1 MGKLATQT
9 EVKSP
14 ANNAA
19 VLNHL
24 TSPVEDGGAGM
35 TAEKAKDLVKDG
47 GIYETTTVWAT
58 DTAPYHKVGEE
69 IFCSKVVGDKMLKA
83 GWATDKRPAKVADI

>member
-35 TAEKAKDLVKDG
+35 AAEKAAELTKDG

-58 DTAPYHKVGEE
+58 DTAPHHKQGEE
-69 IFCSKVVGDKMLKA
+69 IFCSKALATKMLKN
-83 GWATDKRPAKVADI
+83 GWATDKRPAKVAGT